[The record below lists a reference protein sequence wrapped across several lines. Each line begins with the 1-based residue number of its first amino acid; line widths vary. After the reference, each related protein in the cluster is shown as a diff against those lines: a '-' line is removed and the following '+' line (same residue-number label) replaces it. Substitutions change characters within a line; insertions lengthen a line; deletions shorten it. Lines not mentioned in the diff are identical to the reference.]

1 MLLLLHHLKTTL
13 LQMWSKLLQ
22 VEHVEQIC
30 SRWSKI
36 CSRWSNR
43 SISLLLLATQHNA
56 QSKVDDVGF

>member
-43 SISLLLLATQHNA
+43 SISLLLLTLYLYT
-56 QSKVDDVGF
+56 